1 MDSVH
6 LTLVICIC
14 GATPG
19 ATTQAGTGST
29 AVPTTVT
36 SFTSTQSATQST
48 TKETT
53 SPITSQAS
61 TTPATGTATTQST
74 ALFTGTTTQG
84 PTTTTSSLT
93 TVDTTTQGS
102 SGPTTIVSTSATSPT
117 ASQATTSQQTTAT
130 AGPTTTGP
138 TPLSTT
144 SQTTTGG
151 TTQSTNPGATTQA
164 GTGSTAVPTTVTSF
178 TSTQSATQS
187 TTTTDTTTTPVT
199 TMAGTTT
206 TSATTMAGAPTTSA
220 AATTMPGA
228 PATSAATTMAGAPA
242 TSAATT
248 MAGAPA
254 TSAATT
260 MAGAPTTSAAAAG
273 APATSAAATMAGA
286 PASTMA
292 GAPTTSA
299 AAAGAPATSAAATMA
314 GAPASTMA
322 AAPTGTTSATT
333 ATAVAT
339 TTKTTGQTTTAMTI
353 TTTAAEPDMPSNPRL
368 ILRETDRLGLE
379 WTGSADTYRVTYQP
393 SGDTGT
399 VSVSSTPNTTHTI
412 GNLTAGTSYAVR
424 VYGVSGYRQSA
435 PLEGHWDTMGTDTLN
450 VTWTA
455 TSSANFYRVTYEPSD
470 GPEMDYVASTTDTT
484 HSIGSLSPGTLY
496 TVRVYGIKNVVEG
509 EPLQGDQRTDP
520 EAPTNLLFFLV
531 DTDRLGV
538 TWDASISAH
547 TYRLTYQA
555 SGGPETGY
563 AVQTSNARNIL
574 GLSAGT
580 LYTIR
585 VYGVKNDSQS
595 LPLEGHQRTNP
606 EAPTNLRFITVN
618 TDSLDVSWNA
628 SSSADSYRVTFNSTS
643 GGVDAVS
650 VNSTS
655 NTTYTIE
662 NLLPGTLYTVRIY
675 SLKAGSVSVSLQGVQ
690 GTRPEAPTNF
700 RFSRLGTDRLVAEWN
715 ASSSADTYRVTYQ
728 TSGDPEID
736 SVVSTP
742 NTTHIIGNLTAGTV
756 YTVRVY
762 GISHRVES
770 DPLQMVLMTKPEAP
784 TNLQFITV
792 DTDSLEVFWTA
803 SGSADTY
810 RVTYQASGG
819 AETAS
824 SHSISGTTHTIGGLS
839 AGTLYTVRVYSLRG
853 LSESDSLQGHQGTK
867 PEAPTNF
874 RFSRLGT
881 DRLVAEW
888 NASSSADTYRVTYQV
903 SGDPEI
909 ESVASTP
916 NTTHI
921 IGNLTAG
928 TVYTVRVYGIS
939 HRVESDPLQMVLMTK
954 PEAPTNLQFITVDT
968 DSLEV
973 FWNASSSADTY
984 RVTYQ
989 APGGAETASA
999 HSISGTSHTIG
1010 GLSAGTLYTVR
1021 VYSLRGLSESDS
1033 LQGDQGTRPEP
1044 PTNLQYV
1051 TGSVYDIEVSWHASS
1066 SVDTYKVTYQ
1076 AFGDTEN
1083 VDVIPGY
1090 NSGHG
1095 ISGLQPGT
1103 LYTVRVYGIKN
1114 GVASL
1119 PIEGSQRT
1127 IVAMPS
1133 FITFTEITE
1142 NSINI
1147 TWGSADGAK
1156 DNYSISIS
1164 PADGDN
1170 PTGSVDDGEPL
1181 EYLFTGLMGWTFYT
1195 VSIRTVS
1202 GGVTSEENWAAR
1214 RTDVAPPR
1222 NVSIVEATENS
1233 INITWAAAAGNK
1245 DSYVISISP
1254 RDGDNHAGTVY
1265 DGDPLEYTFTGLT
1278 PGTLYTISVVTEA
1291 SKRESVASTKIQRTK
1306 PNPPGTITT
1315 DTVSASIAAWEPSTG
1330 GVVSGYGVLFTS
1342 DDGSP
1347 RHTLTVDNATSNT
1360 ASSPVALTTGAL
1372 YTLEVFAFSDEGG
1385 YRTESDRTIITNITS
1400 TLAPTPLLQTCGP
1413 SFARINILE
1422 ETSSATTYTVSIPD
1436 VTSCQNCSIVYGKA
1450 TCFIDDMFNV
1460 SSFVVANSSSGTT
1473 CNLIVTNPIDRE
1485 TTPSVRFGISWTRMV
1500 YNLGHVVSE
1509 DCGSI
1514 PVEILVEDVNDNPPV
1529 FRADIATTFY
1539 LRDRTPVQT
1548 ILAVASAEDADT
1560 GANAAVAYSIP
1571 SVTASEYFEV
1581 DNNGVVTARREL
1593 TQNLLGH
1600 AGLLS
1605 NEQVEVV
1612 VMATD
1617 GVHNATTTLPFTFI
1631 DTGGVNT
1638 TSSKFGVTVPEEQPP
1653 GTPVINL
1660 REQRPFDDGDIIYS
1674 FTHSSKN
1681 FELNSTTGEVTTAEV
1696 LDREEEELYEL
1707 TISAADPGGCYSSAS
1722 IEITVQVEDVN
1733 DHSPVFLETAY
1744 SGRIAEDAGTG
1755 QPVAI
1760 DGRGI
1765 SATDADFGLNS
1776 HITYSID
1783 CCQNVFAIDNNTGE
1797 ITTIAGLDREN
1808 TPVYHL
1814 TIVAEDNPSNESL
1827 RRESRANLM
1836 ISVLDINDHSPTFIE
1851 ISPVRMSLYENET
1864 EDSII
1869 ATLKA
1874 VDPDEGANGR
1884 VFYEIRSGAE
1894 GRFTV
1899 NSRTGE
1905 VKIADELDRETKD
1918 FYRLEILASDGGNP
1932 PLVTGGFYLEI
1943 TVEDVNDNTPA
1954 FTAPDYELSV
1964 LEETEVGTVLG
1975 NITAEDPDIG
1985 TNAQIQYSFTEAVE
1999 NFAIDE
2005 NTGTLTVV
2013 SVLDFDNATHPKQS
2027 SFKVQASDVTAV
2039 DATDKDSGTNAE
2051 VSYSLANDSSTL
2063 FSIDPSNG
2071 IIRLVGH
2078 PGSTD
2083 TTYNLT
2089 VAATDKGDPPMNSTV
2104 SLSIKISAILDTS
2117 DTRVSFNGVEFEGH
2131 VEENNDDVQVATQL
2145 DAVVQHG
2152 STPAPADCP
2161 LKYKMAAS
2169 SDDSEFTVNET
2180 TGEISTRGAR
2190 FDRETRA
2197 RYTFAVV
2204 VEITCPGKSFDY
2216 TSVTIHVN
2224 DTNDQS
2230 PTFDSSSYNFEALE
2244 GTTGV
2249 VVGTILATDMDTGS
2263 NADFSYTIY
2272 PNGSPFSIDANGAI
2286 TVSTPLDRETTDS
2299 YTLTI
2304 LAGDM
2309 GVPSLNGTTT
2319 VHVRVLDTNDHAP
2332 AFADTV
2338 YHTNLREDENKAE
2351 LNISI
2356 SASDED
2362 FGTNGDIRFSL
2373 HGEGSDLFSIDD
2385 MSGVIHLTGRLDY
2398 EERSSYN
2405 LTIAATDKGHP
2416 NRTSTVPLLV
2426 EVTDVN
2432 DNPPVFERDNYNA
2445 STHRNVPT
2453 TDVLVTVSATD
2464 QDSGVNALVF
2474 YTITGQ
2480 YGLQPAVPTIGEAMF
2495 NINSSTGDIRATTHL
2510 FQDDIHQYELIV
2522 TATDMGEPQLSTTTK
2537 VVVDV
2542 ANTNFFAPEL
2552 LDTPVLHT
2560 MSEDSGVLPFL
2571 SRRVRTIRASDNDTE
2586 AEGQV
2591 RILLSSNDDISELFW
2606 ITGTRTLSE
2615 DKVFEAE
2622 IWTNAILDRET
2633 HPSGLNITVLAV
2645 DQGATPKTSTAWV
2658 HVTLEDVNDNPPNL
2672 TVPERVAIPQS
2683 SPPGSSVVTLEVV
2696 DLDVNNQ
2703 FSFEAVSEYFSIIEN
2718 TGEIYTIREF
2728 PDTTGVS
2735 DGRFSRFGSIPIFVG
2750 NPNFHSPMFDQ
2761 TVYEKTVQQDLQVG
2775 TNLNLNI
2782 FACDLD
2788 CPDSC
2793 NVSQS
2798 TNCTEDSGRL
2808 TYGIAENIRD
2818 IFVINVTTGI
2828 ISTQWPLEST
2838 ITNYSLVVIAIDQ
2851 AENPRTGS
2859 AMVWINVEDVG
2870 TTPAPTTPLQC
2881 PAEEQLQNLRYVL
2894 FGVSGFAGLLL
2905 MITIGLVV
2913 RLVTTQRRVKYMS
2926 TAHLTTPAFT
2936 ASQYDYVP
2944 AEARDYAYAEG
2955 IGADEDTPPPPPVA
2969 DRPPLRTSTLNNE
2982 PLGAQATDRGSGS
2995 YMEMRSRMRSE
3006 LQRQERIDA
3015 RARGD
3020 GVYRELK
3027 YGYLP
3032 LNTAASGPADP
3043 AADKYGYLKPGNLT
3057 RLNNQRQ
3064 PNNTDPSDTRRN
3076 DMYTTDIPSP
3086 DYDMLPRNTRL

>member
-1 MDSVH
+1 
-6 LTLVICIC
+6 
-14 GATPG
+14 
-19 ATTQAGTGST
+19 
-29 AVPTTVT
+29 
-36 SFTSTQSATQST
+36 
-48 TKETT
+48 
-53 SPITSQAS
+53 
-61 TTPATGTATTQST
+61 
-74 ALFTGTTTQG
+74 
-84 PTTTTSSLT
+84 
-93 TVDTTTQGS
+93 
-102 SGPTTIVSTSATSPT
+102 
-117 ASQATTSQQTTAT
+117 
-130 AGPTTTGP
+130 
-138 TPLSTT
+138 
-144 SQTTTGG
+144 
-151 TTQSTNPGATTQA
+151 
-164 GTGSTAVPTTVTSF
+164 
-178 TSTQSATQS
+178 
-187 TTTTDTTTTPVT
+187 
-199 TMAGTTT
+199 
-206 TSATTMAGAPTTSA
+206 
-220 AATTMPGA
+220 
-228 PATSAATTMAGAPA
+228 
-242 TSAATT
+242 
-248 MAGAPA
+248 
-254 TSAATT
+254 
-260 MAGAPTTSAAAAG
+260 
-273 APATSAAATMAGA
+273 
-286 PASTMA
+286 
-292 GAPTTSA
+292 
-299 AAAGAPATSAAATMA
+299 
-314 GAPASTMA
+314 
-322 AAPTGTTSATT
+322 
-333 ATAVAT
+333 
-339 TTKTTGQTTTAMTI
+339 
-353 TTTAAEPDMPSNPRL
+353 
-368 ILRETDRLGLE
+368 
-379 WTGSADTYRVTYQP
+379 
-393 SGDTGT
+393 
-399 VSVSSTPNTTHTI
+399 
-412 GNLTAGTSYAVR
+412 
-424 VYGVSGYRQSA
+424 
-435 PLEGHWDTMGTDTLN
+435 
-450 VTWTA
+450 
-455 TSSANFYRVTYEPSD
+455 
-470 GPEMDYVASTTDTT
+470 
-484 HSIGSLSPGTLY
+484 
-496 TVRVYGIKNVVEG
+496 
-509 EPLQGDQRTDP
+509 
-520 EAPTNLLFFLV
+520 
-531 DTDRLGV
+531 
-538 TWDASISAH
+538 
-547 TYRLTYQA
+547 
-555 SGGPETGY
+555 
-563 AVQTSNARNIL
+563 
-574 GLSAGT
+574 
-580 LYTIR
+580 
-585 VYGVKNDSQS
+585 
-595 LPLEGHQRTNP
+595 
-606 EAPTNLRFITVN
+606 
-618 TDSLDVSWNA
+618 
-628 SSSADSYRVTFNSTS
+628 
-643 GGVDAVS
+643 
-650 VNSTS
+650 
-655 NTTYTIE
+655 
-662 NLLPGTLYTVRIY
+662 
-675 SLKAGSVSVSLQGVQ
+675 
-690 GTRPEAPTNF
+690 
-700 RFSRLGTDRLVAEWN
+700 
-715 ASSSADTYRVTYQ
+715 
-728 TSGDPEID
+728 
-736 SVVSTP
+736 
-742 NTTHIIGNLTAGTV
+742 
-756 YTVRVY
+756 
-762 GISHRVES
+762 
-770 DPLQMVLMTKPEAP
+770 
-784 TNLQFITV
+784 
-792 DTDSLEVFWTA
+792 
-803 SGSADTY
+803 
-810 RVTYQASGG
+810 
-819 AETAS
+819 
-824 SHSISGTTHTIGGLS
+824 
-839 AGTLYTVRVYSLRG
+839 
-853 LSESDSLQGHQGTK
+853 
-867 PEAPTNF
+867 
-874 RFSRLGT
+874 
-881 DRLVAEW
+881 
-888 NASSSADTYRVTYQV
+888 
-903 SGDPEI
+903 
-909 ESVASTP
+909 
-916 NTTHI
+916 
-921 IGNLTAG
+921 
-928 TVYTVRVYGIS
+928 
-939 HRVESDPLQMVLMTK
+939 
-954 PEAPTNLQFITVDT
+954 
-968 DSLEV
+968 
-973 FWNASSSADTY
+973 
-984 RVTYQ
+984 
-989 APGGAETASA
+989 
-999 HSISGTSHTIG
+999 
-1010 GLSAGTLYTVR
+1010 
-1021 VYSLRGLSESDS
+1021 
-1033 LQGDQGTRPEP
+1033 
-1044 PTNLQYV
+1044 
-1051 TGSVYDIEVSWHASS
+1051 
-1066 SVDTYKVTYQ
+1066 
-1076 AFGDTEN
+1076 
-1083 VDVIPGY
+1083 
-1090 NSGHG
+1090 
-1095 ISGLQPGT
+1095 
-1103 LYTVRVYGIKN
+1103 
-1114 GVASL
+1114 
-1119 PIEGSQRT
+1119 
-1127 IVAMPS
+1127 MPS

-1245 DSYVISISP
+1245 DSYFISISP

-1306 PNPPGTITT
+1306 PNPPRTITT

-1347 RHTLTVDNATSNT
+1347 RHTVTVDNATSNT
-1360 ASSPVALTTGAL
+1360 ASSPVALATGAL

-1385 YRTESDRTIITNITS
+1385 YRTESDRTIITNITR

-1473 CNLIVTNPIDRE
+1473 CNLIVNNPIDRE

-1509 DCGSI
+1509 ECGSI
-1514 PVEILVEDVNDNPPV
+1514 PVEITVEDVNDNPPV
-1529 FRADIATTFY
+1529 FGADLVTTFY

-1560 GANAAVAYSIP
+1560 GENAAVAYSIP
-1571 SVTASEYFEV
+1571 SATASEYFEV
-1581 DNNGVVTARREL
+1581 DNSGVVTARREL
-1593 TQNLLGH
+1593 TQNLLRH
-1600 AGLLS
+1600 VGLLLD
-1605 NEQVEVV
+1605 EQVEVV

-1638 TSSKFGVTVPEEQPP
+1638 TSSKFGVSVPEEQPP

-1660 REQRPFDDGDIIYS
+1660 RDKRPFDDGDIIYS
-1674 FTHSSKN
+1674 FTHTSKS
-1681 FELNSTTGEVTTAEV
+1681 FELNSTSGEVTTAKV

-1744 SGRIAEDAGTG
+1744 SGRIAENADTG

-1827 RRESRANLM
+1827 RRESRANLT

-1864 EDSII
+1864 EGSII
-1869 ATLKA
+1869 ATFVS

-1905 VKIADELDRETKD
+1905 VRIADELDRETKD

-1932 PLVTGGFYLEI
+1932 PLVTDGFYLEI

-1954 FTAPDYELSV
+1954 FTAPDYELTV

-1975 NITAEDPDIG
+1975 NIKAEDSDIG

-2027 SFKVQASDVTAV
+2027 SFKVQASDGTFSSTVEVRVSLTDINDNPPAYRADIYEVTLLYVTYPAIVTAV

-2051 VSYSLANDSSTL
+2051 VSYSLVDDSSTL
-2063 FSIDPSNG
+2063 FSIDSSNG
-2071 IIRLVGH
+2071 IIRLVG
-2078 PGSTD
+2078 PSGSIM
-2083 TTYNLT
+2083 YNIT
-2089 VAATDKGDPPMNSTV
+2089 VAATDKGNPPMNSTV
-2104 SLSIKISAILDTS
+2104 SVSIKISTIDTS

-2145 DAVVQHG
+2145 HAAVQYG

-2204 VEITCPGKSFDY
+2204 VEISCPGKSFDY

-2224 DTNDQS
+2224 DTNDEN

-2249 VVGTILATDMDTGS
+2249 VVGTVLATDMDTGS

-2304 LAGDM
+2304 LAEDM

-2319 VHVRVLDTNDHAP
+2319 VHVRVLDINDHAP
-2332 AFADTV
+2332 AFAAPAYRTD
-2338 YHTNLREDENKAE
+2338 LREDENKAE

-2362 FGTNGDIRFSL
+2362 SGTNGDIRFSL
-2373 HGEGSDLFSIDD
+2373 HGEGSDLFLIDD
-2385 MSGVIHLTGRLDY
+2385 MSGVVHLTGRLDY
-2398 EERSSYN
+2398 EDRPSYN

-2416 NRTSTVPLLV
+2416 NRTSTAPLLV

-2453 TDVLVTVSATD
+2453 EDVLVTVSATD

-2495 NINSSTGDIRATTHL
+2495 NITSSTGDIRATTHL
-2510 FQDDIHQYELIV
+2510 FQDDIHQYELII
-2522 TATDMGEPQLSTTTK
+2522 TATDMGEPQLSATTK
-2537 VVVDV
+2537 VVIDV
-2542 ANTNFFAPEL
+2542 ANTNFFAPEF

-2658 HVTLEDVNDNPPNL
+2658 HVTLDDVNDNPPNL

-2683 SPPGSSVVTLEVV
+2683 SPPGTSVVTLEVV
-2696 DLDVNNQ
+2696 DPDVNNQ
-2703 FSFEAVSEYFSIIEN
+2703 FSFEAVSEYFSI
-2718 TGEIYTIREF
+2718 RRQF
-2728 PDTTGVS
+2728 
-2735 DGRFSRFGSIPIFVG
+2735 
-2750 NPNFHSPMFDQ
+2750 
-2761 TVYEKTVQQDLQVG
+2761 
-2775 TNLNLNI
+2775 
-2782 FACDLD
+2782 
-2788 CPDSC
+2788 
-2793 NVSQS
+2793 QS
-2798 TNCTEDSGRL
+2798 VWVH
-2808 TYGIAENIRD
+2808 TYIC
-2818 IFVINVTTGI
+2818 
-2828 ISTQWPLEST
+2828 WES
-2838 ITNYSLVVIAIDQ
+2838 
-2851 AENPRTGS
+2851 
-2859 AMVWINVEDVG
+2859 
-2870 TTPAPTTPLQC
+2870 
-2881 PAEEQLQNLRYVL
+2881 
-2894 FGVSGFAGLLL
+2894 
-2905 MITIGLVV
+2905 
-2913 RLVTTQRRVKYMS
+2913 
-2926 TAHLTTPAFT
+2926 
-2936 ASQYDYVP
+2936 
-2944 AEARDYAYAEG
+2944 
-2955 IGADEDTPPPPPVA
+2955 
-2969 DRPPLRTSTLNNE
+2969 
-2982 PLGAQATDRGSGS
+2982 
-2995 YMEMRSRMRSE
+2995 
-3006 LQRQERIDA
+3006 
-3015 RARGD
+3015 
-3020 GVYRELK
+3020 
-3027 YGYLP
+3027 
-3032 LNTAASGPADP
+3032 
-3043 AADKYGYLKPGNLT
+3043 
-3057 RLNNQRQ
+3057 
-3064 PNNTDPSDTRRN
+3064 
-3076 DMYTTDIPSP
+3076 
-3086 DYDMLPRNTRL
+3086 